1 MQFVN
6 PSERQNIKSL
16 RLNLAVSF
24 IKPFLNSFKMPLRS
38 NFTNKLLTLAYAF
51 LCLFGMFSFKIALS
65 QSPSDMPL
73 RQVIT
78 EAQTLIGQG
87 DFSGASPLLDE
98 LELRFEDE
106 EDPEVEKILQQFGFV
121 RGVGYLQSFAKTG
134 NQDFLGKASGAFGFF
149 ADKFP
154 DDPKAVMALQKRTDC
169 LRALHEWKEAARV
182 IELLLDSSKPYRK
195 QILKRSEL
203 MNLYF
208 GRAQCYHIEQD
219 WLKGEPS
226 FRELLKYADQAKDED
241 RSAYAVSCL
250 TEMFVQTKRID
261 EVFPLLPRL
270 SGDTPARYDL
280 RLNVNLMQ
288 GAGQLKDKDRHV
300 EASLFYAL
308 TMTTEEIV
316 AFYNER
322 QKQLQTELS
331 QYEKLIALQGNTM
344 PKRRLEILKEK
355 TNAIA
360 MKLTSAKGQ
369 LKLAQDTPPFTTVL
383 RWRKADNFQITKR
396 DWESFWGF
404 YWLYKDFPK
413 HESVENFIYAA
424 FASANTVKHREKSIE
439 LGEEYLKNKDWKK
452 FRADVT
458 FIMAN
463 AYRQE
468 AESLQ
473 KIAVSLQSAMGTA
486 ERDRAEKSK
495 IKSAEYYDRFFKL
508 CDDFIEVL
516 PEHKYAKDF
525 VGMMGSV
532 FFKRRKFED
541 LLEKF
546 AGFENGAINRAKGYV
561 NRSEFNNSP
570 AMPTAHYMSGLALL
584 ASGKFEEAKPLLGAV
599 VGVNVEGLTV
609 GSAAYEEEDNEL
621 E

>member
-1 MQFVN
+1 MPF
-6 PSERQNIKSL
+6 KSNYTPNFL
-16 RLNLAVSF
+16 RTGFAC
-24 IKPFLNSFKMPLRS
+24 
-38 NFTNKLLTLAYAF
+38 LL
-51 LCLFGMFSFKIALS
+51 LFGLLFSKIVFS

-78 EAQTLIGQG
+78 EAQALIGQG
-87 DFSGASPLLDE
+87 YSASASPLLDE

-134 NQDFLGKASGAFGFF
+134 NRDFLGKASSAFGFF
-149 ADKFP
+149 AEKFP

-169 LRALHEWKEAARV
+169 LRALHDWKEAARV
-182 IELLLDSSKPYRK
+182 IELLLDSTKPYRK

-203 MNLYF
+203 MNLFF
-208 GRAQCYHIEQD
+208 GRAQCYHIEQN
-219 WLKGEPS
+219 WVKGEPS
-226 FRELLKYADQAKDED
+226 FKELLKYADLAKDED

-288 GAGQLKDKDRHV
+288 GAGQLKDKERHV

-316 AFYNER
+316 AFYTER
-322 QKQLQTELS
+322 QKQLQAELS
-331 QYEKLIALQGNTM
+331 QYEKLIALQGVTM

-355 TNAIA
+355 TNTLA

-404 YWLYKDFPK
+404 YWLYNDFPK

-424 FASANTVKHREKSIE
+424 FASANTVKYRDKSIE
-439 LGEEYLKNKDWKK
+439 LGEEYLKNKEWKK

-473 KIAVSLQSAMGTA
+473 NIAVSLQSAMGTA
-486 ERDRAEKSK
+486 ERDRAEKSM
-495 IKSAEYYDRFFKL
+495 IKSAEYYNRFFKL
-508 CDDFIEVL
+508 CDDFIEIL
-516 PEHKYAKDF
+516 PDHKYAKDF

-532 FFKRRKFED
+532 FFKRRKFDD

-546 AGFENGAINRAKGYV
+546 AGFENGAMNRTKGYV

-599 VGVNVEGLTV
+599 VGVNVEGLQIG
-609 GSAAYEEEDNEL
+609 GSEYEDEESE
-621 E
+621 

>member
-1 MQFVN
+1 MPRRN
-6 PSERQNIKSL
+6 PLKSHPL
-16 RLNLAVSF
+16 VPVLVLFLSF
-24 IKPFLNSFKMPLRS
+24 FLSS
-38 NFTNKLLTLAYAF
+38 TICY
-51 LCLFGMFSFKIALS
+51 G
-65 QSPSDMPL
+65 QSPADMPL
-73 RQVIT
+73 RQVIS
-78 EAQTLIGQG
+78 EAQALIGKG
-87 DFSGASPLLDE
+87 DFAGASPLLDE
-98 LELRFEDE
+98 LEVRFEDE

-134 NQDFLGKASGAFGFF
+134 NQDFLGKASSAFGFF
-149 ADKFP
+149 AEKFP
-154 DDPKAVMALQKRTDC
+154 NDPKAVMALQKRTDC
-169 LRALHEWKEAARV
+169 LRALHEWKDAARV
-182 IELLLDSSKPYRK
+182 IELLLDPSKPYKK

-219 WLKGEPS
+219 WVKGEPS
-226 FRELLKYADQAKDED
+226 FRELLKYADLAKDED

-288 GAGQLKDKDRHV
+288 GAAQLKDAGRHV

-316 AFYNER
+316 AFYKER

-331 QYEKLIALQGNTM
+331 QYEQIIALQGSTM

-355 TNAIA
+355 SNTIA
-360 MKLTSAKGQ
+360 MKLTSSKGQ
-369 LKLAQDTPPFTTVL
+369 LKLAMDTPPFTTVL
-383 RWRKADNFQITKR
+383 RWRKADNFQLTKR

-404 YWLYKDFPK
+404 YWLYNDFPK
-413 HESVENFIYAA
+413 HENVENFIYAA
-424 FASANTVKHREKSIE
+424 FASANTVKYREKSIE
-439 LGEEYLKNKDWKK
+439 LGEKYLANKKWTK

-468 AESLQ
+468 AENLNQ
-473 KIAVSLQSAMGTA
+473 IAVSLQNELGTA

-495 IKSAEYYDRFFKL
+495 IKSAEYYERFFSL
-508 CDDFIEVL
+508 CNDFINVM

-532 FFKRRKFED
+532 YFKRKNFNG

-546 AGFENGAINRAKGYV
+546 AGFENGVMNRANGYV
-561 NRSEFNNSP
+561 NNKAFFKSP

-584 ASGKFEEAKPLLGAV
+584 ATGKFDEAKPLLGAV
-599 VGVNVEGLTV
+599 VGVNIEGLPL
-609 GSAAYEEEDNEL
+609 GAAPEEGDLEEEGED
-621 E
+621 

>member
-1 MQFVN
+1 
-6 PSERQNIKSL
+6 
-16 RLNLAVSF
+16 
-24 IKPFLNSFKMPLRS
+24 MPLRES
-38 NFTNKLLTLAYAF
+38 TPKLNLMKYTIYLLIF
-51 LCLFGMFSFKIALS
+51 FFSLVAIFA
-65 QSPSDMPL
+65 QSPADMPL
-73 RQVIT
+73 RQVIS
-78 EAQTLIGQG
+78 EAQALIGKG
-87 DFSGASPLLDE
+87 DFAGASPLLDE
-98 LELRFEDE
+98 LEVRFEDE

-134 NQDFLGKASGAFGFF
+134 NQDFLGKASSAFGFF
-149 ADKFP
+149 AEKFP
-154 DDPKAVMALQKRTDC
+154 NDPKAVMALQKRTDC

-182 IELLLDSSKPYRK
+182 IELLLNPAKPYRK

-219 WLKGEPS
+219 WVKGEPS
-226 FRELLKYADQAKDED
+226 FRELLKYADLAKDED

-288 GAGQLKDKDRHV
+288 GAGQLKDEGRHV

-316 AFYNER
+316 AFYKER

-331 QYEKLIALQGNTM
+331 QYEQIIALQGNTM

-355 TNAIA
+355 SNTIA

-369 LKLAQDTPPFTTVL
+369 LKLATDTPPFTTVL
-383 RWRKADNFQITKR
+383 RWRKADNFQLTKR

-404 YWLYKDFPK
+404 YWLYNDFPK
-413 HESVENFIYAA
+413 HENVENFIYAA

-439 LGEEYLKNKDWKK
+439 LGEAYLANKDWKK

-468 AESLQ
+468 AESLNQ
-473 KIAVSLQSAMGTA
+473 IAVSLQNELGTA

-495 IKSAEYYDRFFKL
+495 VKSGEYYDRFFAL
-508 CDDFIEVL
+508 CNDFINVM

-532 FFKRRKFED
+532 YFKRKKFD
-541 LLEKF
+541 GLLEQF
-546 AGFENGAINRAKGYV
+546 AGFENGVMNKSKGYV
-561 NRSEFNNSP
+561 NNNAFLTSP

-584 ASGKFEEAKPLLGAV
+584 ASGKFDQAKPLLGAV
-599 VGVNVEGLTV
+599 VGVNVEGLPIGET
-609 GSAAYEEEDNEL
+609 YEEDEEVVNE
-621 E
+621 